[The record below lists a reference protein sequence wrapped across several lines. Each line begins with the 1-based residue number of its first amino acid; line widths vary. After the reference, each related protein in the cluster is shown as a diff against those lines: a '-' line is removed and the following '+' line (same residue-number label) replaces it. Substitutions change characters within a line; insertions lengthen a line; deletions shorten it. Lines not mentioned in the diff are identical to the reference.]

1 MKPNLELLKKI
12 VPAEIL
18 NDNEFDSH
26 FNVKGPGKFEGESVI
41 ALYYYDCFLNGGDT
55 IFEISDDE
63 RAAFGIGS
71 GYTHVYLYE
80 SEQGFVHPYFCTSQ
94 TEAEAM
100 ESSDDEEESESEYD
114 DYFSTY

>member
-1 MKPNLELLKKI
+1 MKANIELIKKI

-18 NDNEFDSH
+18 SGYEFDQH

-55 IFEISDDE
+55 IFTISEEE
-63 RAAFGIGS
+63 RDAFGIGS

-94 TEAEAM
+94 EEAEAM
-100 ESSDDEEESESEYD
+100 ESEDFESID
-114 DYFSTY
+114 NWDGL